1 MLSKRIMI
9 SSYCHRLFCQ
19 NLILFLWQI
28 VWIKHFQS
36 EKQIGCNKNW
46 LEFEENQMKVLQQK
60 IELMRFLLSLFW
72 MCNAILLTLLG
83 RCLIENNILPS
94 ADNGLVLVQTGKY
107 YSSGVDWSQ
116 LLFEIYLEIIHQGK
130 DAIRFMLFDTLFV
143 GKCSFFFPRRGCID
157 LHTVITP
164 LP

>member
-1 MLSKRIMI
+1 
-9 SSYCHRLFCQ
+9 
-19 NLILFLWQI
+19 
-28 VWIKHFQS
+28 
-36 EKQIGCNKNW
+36 
-46 LEFEENQMKVLQQK
+46 MKVLQQK

-116 LLFEIYLEIIHQGK
+116 VLFEIIHQGK
-130 DAIRFMLFDTLFV
+130 DAISFMLFDTLFV
-143 GKCSFFFPRRGCID
+143 GKCSLRVGWYTFYALSASHLFYLANASPFICI
-157 LHTVITP
+157 P
-164 LP
+164 LICTLVGHYCL

>member
-1 MLSKRIMI
+1 
-9 SSYCHRLFCQ
+9 
-19 NLILFLWQI
+19 
-28 VWIKHFQS
+28 
-36 EKQIGCNKNW
+36 
-46 LEFEENQMKVLQQK
+46 MKVLQQK

-72 MCNAILLTLLG
+72 MCIAILLTLLG

-130 DAIRFMLFDTLFV
+130 DAISFMLFDTLFV
-143 GKCSFFFPRRGCID
+143 EKCSLRVGWYTF
-157 LHTVITP
+157 
-164 LP
+164 